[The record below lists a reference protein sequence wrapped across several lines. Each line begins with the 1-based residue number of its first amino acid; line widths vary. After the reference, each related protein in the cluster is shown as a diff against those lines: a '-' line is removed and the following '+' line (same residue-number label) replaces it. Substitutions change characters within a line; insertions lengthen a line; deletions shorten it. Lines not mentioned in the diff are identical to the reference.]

1 MRSLSGIALS
11 GIVLILAM
19 GCGKKDGAG
28 GTASIEGTWVITGL
42 EFGGEPMPDESI
54 TKEPEADRT
63 ITITPDKIIKKKN
76 GKDDT
81 TSYTVDR
88 SKTPH
93 HIDMTVTRMNGQDG
107 KMYGIYKLEGDT
119 LTICGTESEKA
130 EDRPKDFK
138 TAKGEQVA
146 IMKLT
151 RKK

>member
-1 MRSLSGIALS
+1 MVLSLAI
-11 GIVLILAM
+11 
-19 GCGKKDGAG
+19 GCGKKGGAE

-42 EFGGEPMPDESI
+42 EFGGEPMPDEFL
-54 TKEPEADRT
+54 TKEAEADRT
-63 ITITPDKIIKKKN
+63 ITITPDKMIKKKN

-81 TSYTVDR
+81 NSYTVDR
-88 SKTPH
+88 TSTPH

-119 LTICGTESEKA
+119 LTICGTESDKA
-130 EDRPKDFK
+130 EDRPKEFK
-138 TAKGEQVA
+138 TAKGEPVA